1 MESIT
6 HIVLGA
12 TLGEVMAGKKLGKK
26 AMLLGAIA
34 QSLPDFDFIAG
45 LWMSPAHYFLAHRGL
60 THSFLFITLAALL
73 LAILANSFYKKEI
86 PYKHWA
92 LFFFAQMLTHVLLDS
107 LNAYGIAWLEP
118 FSHQRFSF
126 DVLFVADPFYTV
138 WPLVACVVLLI
149 LKTSSPS
156 RMKWA
161 ITALVLSSFYILY
174 AFSNKMKAD
183 QSVRKSLADR
193 GIEVNEF
200 LTTPTPLNS
209 WLWYVVVPA
218 SQEST
223 RGYWIGYYSVFDA
236 EPSIRY
242 QFFTQNDSLLSLVNN
257 HEDVELLI
265 RLSRDYYVV
274 EQKNDSLV
282 FSNLRFGQM
291 NGWDYPQ
298 SPFVFQYFLD
308 RENSLFAV
316 QRGRFSDWD
325 ADKVNHFLKRIRGH

>member
-12 TLGEVMAGKKLGKK
+12 TLGEVMAGKKMGKK

-45 LWMSPAHYFLAHRGL
+45 LWMSPADYFLAHRGL
-60 THSFLFITLAALL
+60 THSFLFIALAALL
-73 LAILANSFYKKEI
+73 LALSANSFYKNEM
-86 PYKHWA
+86 PYKQWS
-92 LFFFAQMLTHVLLDS
+92 LFFFAQMLTHILLDS

-138 WPLVACVVLLI
+138 WPLASCVALLI

-174 AFSNKMKAD
+174 AVSNKMK
-183 QSVRKSLADR
+183 VNETVKKSLVEN
-193 GIEVNEF
+193 GIEAKEF
-200 LTTPTPLNS
+200 LTTPTPLNT
-209 WLWYVVVPA
+209 WLWYTVVP
-218 SQEST
+218 SSEESAK
-223 RGYWIGYYSVFDA
+223 GYWIGYHSVFDSN
-236 EPSIRY
+236 PSIQY
-242 QFFTQNDSLLSLVNN
+242 QYFLRNDSLLSSVSNR
-257 HEDVELLI
+257 EDAELLK
-265 RLSRDYYVV
+265 RLSRNYYVIG
-274 EQKNDSLV
+274 KKGDSLV

-291 NGWDYPQ
+291 NGWDDLQ
-298 SPFVFQYFLD
+298 SPFVFQYYLD
-308 RENSLFAV
+308 RENSLLTV
-316 QRGRFSDWD
+316 QRGRFSDWNS
-325 ADKVNHFLKRIRGH
+325 DKLKNFLQRIKGH